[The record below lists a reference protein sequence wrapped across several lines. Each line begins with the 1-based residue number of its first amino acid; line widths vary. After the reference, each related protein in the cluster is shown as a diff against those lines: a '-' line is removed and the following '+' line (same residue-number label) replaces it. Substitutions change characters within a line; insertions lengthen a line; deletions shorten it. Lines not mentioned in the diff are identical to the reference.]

1 MLYAVKHST
10 QLVFF
15 STEITPKNGLKWT
28 VFRESVTFRP
38 KNYTGNW
45 FCIFMTISQKSLI
58 FQNGG
63 PHHSNLVADWPYFAP
78 TRRPIGVRQEI
89 TLYNADFQ
97 YITFKKLNFSCN
109 TVSSRECVT
118 RFSVAGNSL
127 VMVPYIFSDWQ
138 WSGDGSL
145 HFQWLAM
152 VC

>member
-109 TVSSRECVT
+109 TVSSRECVKK
-118 RFSVAGNSL
+118 FSTS
-127 VMVPYIFSDWQ
+127 IFS
-138 WSGDGSL
+138 
-145 HFQWLAM
+145 
-152 VC
+152 